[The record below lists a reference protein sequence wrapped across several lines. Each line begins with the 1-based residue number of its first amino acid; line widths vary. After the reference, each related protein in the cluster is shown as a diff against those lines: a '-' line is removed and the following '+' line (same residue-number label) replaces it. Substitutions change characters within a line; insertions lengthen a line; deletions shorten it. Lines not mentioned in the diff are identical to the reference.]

1 MKILHFSD
9 FHLNQASNSL
19 LKSQRLIEQM
29 ISALKK
35 NEMERTI
42 DLVLF
47 TGDMVDVGGKS
58 FCSIRQG
65 FEIFKNLIVKKLMTE
80 LNLSLERFVFCPG
93 NHDMDREK
101 DNKYS
106 EIGLCDELKDLNS
119 LDEFYSNPSSVSVM
133 QRTIPFKEFEKE
145 FFKDLN
151 EEQYNNSNFQSNFI
165 YEIDGRKVGITAL
178 NSSWRCW
185 DSKNDKGRILMC
197 PRQILDSIS
206 YVNIKY

>member
-29 ISALKK
+29 ISALKR

-80 LNLSLERFVFCPG
+80 LNLSIERFVFCPG

-106 EIGLCDELKDLNS
+106 ASFLVIFS
-119 LDEFYSNPSSVSVM
+119 
-133 QRTIPFKEFEKE
+133 
-145 FFKDLN
+145 
-151 EEQYNNSNFQSNFI
+151 
-165 YEIDGRKVGITAL
+165 A
-178 NSSWRCW
+178 
-185 DSKNDKGRILMC
+185 
-197 PRQILDSIS
+197 
-206 YVNIKY
+206 

>member
-29 ISALKK
+29 ISALKR

-65 FEIFKNLIVKKLMTE
+65 FEIFKKWPKDHDLQAKLWNFSAFLTEIVPTI
-80 LNLSLERFVFCPG
+80 SL
-93 NHDMDREK
+93 
-101 DNKYS
+101 
-106 EIGLCDELKDLNS
+106 
-119 LDEFYSNPSSVSVM
+119 
-133 QRTIPFKEFEKE
+133 
-145 FFKDLN
+145 
-151 EEQYNNSNFQSNFI
+151 
-165 YEIDGRKVGITAL
+165 
-178 NSSWRCW
+178 
-185 DSKNDKGRILMC
+185 
-197 PRQILDSIS
+197 
-206 YVNIKY
+206 